1 MHTDSSFTTWS
12 RVPDSV
18 EAVAGEVGVTSQVVS
33 LRVFC
38 STSMSASNLEFMSFP
53 FSARVPTIVKSE
65 QFPVI
70 LHVMSHKPEI
80 SSPHFPVSVGIP
92 QLRGIL
98 KEAVR
103 RVNSFEELE
112 WQE

>member
-80 SSPHFPVSVGIP
+80 SSPFFPRF
-92 QLRGIL
+92 RGDSTISGDSQRSRSTC
-98 KEAVR
+98 EFV
-103 RVNSFEELE
+103 
-112 WQE
+112 